1 MLSYCDL
8 TRRQNMT
15 SKGLNQM
22 LQVGFEPEY
31 PFGIGVGENRLWIL
45 RTLDRLYHKV
55 RRRSSKSRIV
65 LYKYESFSDSRNI

>member
-31 PFGIGVGENRLWIL
+31 PFGIGVGENRLWIF
-45 RTLDRLYHKV
+45 TKCVVNQVKV
-55 RRRSSKSRIV
+55 
-65 LYKYESFSDSRNI
+65 E